1 MFIKGIVLDYDGV
14 LLDSFRG
21 GLRRIRNLCAEE
33 EIPFGRDS
41 RLRLTEAWGKP
52 GIELLQ
58 IGLGINQ
65 TMATEINKRWIRLDN
80 TDPPSL
86 IPGTR
91 EVLLWLRNNNFKVC
105 LLTSRH
111 RGNVEVLLKKQ
122 DLLREFAH
130 VCTREDVPHFK
141 PDPRALRPPL
151 EALADEFNIKPR
163 ECVFVGD
170 TPSDIEAGH
179 RAALTTLV
187 VQTGP
192 YLLKHSHKSFG
203 GKRVSLQNVLA
214 SIDDL
219 PFWIEQNHKGKL
231 TELYD

>member
-1 MFIKGIVLDYDGV
+1 MLIKGIILDYDGV

-41 RLRLTEAWGKP
+41 RQRLTEAWGKP

-58 IGLGINQ
+58 IGLGINLAL
-65 TMATEINKRWIRLDN
+65 ATEINKRWIRLDN
-80 TDPPSL
+80 ADPPSL

-111 RGNVEVLLKKQ
+111 KGNVEVLLKKQ
-122 DLLREFAH
+122 DLFREFAH
-130 VCTREDVPHFK
+130 VCTREDVPYSK

-151 EALADEFNIKPR
+151 EALRDEFNIKDK

-170 TPSDIEAGH
+170 TPRH
-179 RAALTTLV
+179 RGRTPRRTYHFSGPNWPIPAKTL
-187 VQTGP
+187 QQKLWWQARLITKCTCLDRRP
-192 YLLKHSHKSFG
+192 SLLDRTK
-203 GKRVSLQNVLA
+203 
-214 SIDDL
+214 
-219 PFWIEQNHKGKL
+219 P
-231 TELYD
+231 

>member
-1 MFIKGIVLDYDGV
+1 MLIKGIVLDYDGV

-41 RLRLTEAWGKP
+41 RQRLTEAWGKP

-58 IGLGINQ
+58 TGLSINLAL
-65 TMATEINKRWIRLDN
+65 ATEINKRWIRLDN
-80 TDPPSL
+80 ADPPSL

-91 EVLLWLRNNNFKVC
+91 EVLLWLRNNHFKVC

-111 RGNVEVLLKKQ
+111 KSNVEVLLKKQ

-130 VCTREDVPHFK
+130 VCTREDVPHSK

-151 EALADEFNIKPR
+151 VALADEFNIKQK

-179 RAALTTLV
+179 RAGLTTLV

-192 YLLKHSHKSFG
+192 YLLKHSSKSFG
-203 GKRVSLQNVLA
+203 GKRVPLKNVLA

-231 TELYD
+231 SELYD